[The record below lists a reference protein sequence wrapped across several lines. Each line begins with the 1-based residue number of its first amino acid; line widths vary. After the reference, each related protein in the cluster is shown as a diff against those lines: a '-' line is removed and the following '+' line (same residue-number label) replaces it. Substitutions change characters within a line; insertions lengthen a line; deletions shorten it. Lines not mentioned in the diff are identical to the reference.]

1 MLDVFYLNTEYIYEN
16 MKNTSFL
23 KAESCRNLCIVYNT
37 PFLKV
42 VSGSLV
48 FVIDILG
55 FGIDSCTRS
64 YLLVPN
70 IMLPCMSYHMHE
82 EALVECNLTEKIC
95 LLILL

>member
-1 MLDVFYLNTEYIYEN
+1 
-16 MKNTSFL
+16 L
-23 KAESCRNLCIVYNT
+23 KAEKAAVIYVVYNT

-64 YLLVPN
+64 YLLPN

-82 EALVECNLTEKIC
+82 EALVMECNLIEKIC
-95 LLILL
+95 LLIVL